1 MTDILCAVTLK
12 DETFADLLAPMQEL
26 DVSSLKDDADAKP
39 SQEEQEEDVE
49 ANARLAEVA
58 TIQEFI
64 AAKKARI
71 AANPHLE
78 VEKAPVAKKKT
89 SWPNGANGRPRKT
102 FFKEVTFTAV
112 GTNKFKLAG
121 RGRPGTAKRAKF
133 TLHHTHV
140 PSLDTTKVYT
150 RAAITKMQ
158 SAKTK

>member
-102 FFKEVTFTAV
+102 FFKVPTNLNLLVEV
-112 GTNKFKLAG
+112 
-121 RGRPGTAKRAKF
+121 
-133 TLHHTHV
+133 V
-140 PSLDTTKVYT
+140 PAQLNAPSSRCIILMFRRLIQRRFT
-150 RAAITKMQ
+150 RALR
-158 SAKTK
+158 